1 MMCEQVAGKYD
12 YSVLVSL
19 GLGSAVYLA
28 IKTLVRCTSQIRG
41 QSHAKTTVISH
52 RSATR

>member
-1 MMCEQVAGKYD
+1 MKPAQGIQSTNRLYYTPPHMTPAQVAGKYD

-28 IKTLVRCTSQIRG
+28 IKTVVR
-41 QSHAKTTVISH
+41 
-52 RSATR
+52 